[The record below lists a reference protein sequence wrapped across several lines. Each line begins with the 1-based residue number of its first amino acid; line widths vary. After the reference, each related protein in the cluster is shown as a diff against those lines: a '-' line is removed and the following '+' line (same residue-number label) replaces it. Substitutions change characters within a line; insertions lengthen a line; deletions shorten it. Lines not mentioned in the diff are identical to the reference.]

1 MPRVRGR
8 SFGVPARRSLPVVL
22 ERAVRARSST
32 RGLRCAA
39 LLLAAA
45 ACRDPAPPPSAA
57 VDRYVVRGEI
67 ARLPARPGDELS
79 VRHEAM
85 PGFKDRTGRVVGMD
99 AMVMGFGVGKELP
112 LAGLAV
118 GDKVQLTFA
127 VDWSRPALTVERLE
141 RLPADTPLQ
150 FGAAGR

>member
-1 MPRVRGR
+1 MP
-8 SFGVPARRSLPVVL
+8 
-22 ERAVRARSST
+22 ST
-32 RGLRCAA
+32 SGLLCAA
-39 LLLAAA
+39 LLLAGA
-45 ACRDPAPPPSAA
+45 ACRDPSPAPAPGA
-57 VDRYVVRGEI
+57 VDRYRIRGEI

-79 VRHEAM
+79 VRHEAI
-85 PGFKDRTGRVVGMD
+85 PGFRDRTGAVVGMD

-150 FGAAGR
+150 FGRAAGR